1 MTALQTFID
10 FAKTFPKDRL
20 GELDA
25 ELTDLMLRLQ
35 APQDWAL
42 SPEQEDEINRRLAD
56 PNPKYAT
63 TEEVNEILSPFKL
76 PT

>member
-10 FAKTFPKDRL
+10 FAKTLPKDRQ

-35 APQDWAL
+35 APEEWAL
-42 SPEQEDEINRRLAD
+42 SPEQDAEIERRMAD

-63 TEEVNEILSPFKL
+63 TDEVNELLSPFKL

>member
-10 FAKTFPKDRL
+10 FAKTLPKDRQ

-35 APQDWAL
+35 APEEWAL
-42 SPEQEDEINRRLAD
+42 SPEQEAEDLRRARNPNRTIAD
-56 PNPKYAT
+56 PDQIDAFFAKYQ
-63 TEEVNEILSPFKL
+63 
-76 PT
+76 